1 MLTSKP
7 LPWLQRSIAT
17 GAIGFGIV
25 SLCVFATVAFAE
37 RWMYQNLGR
46 LGSYL
51 TWTVLFILL
60 SGAVFGSLVVERW
73 RLRGVVSFNFD
84 GLLEGSWQNATFPQF
99 PSLTGRSIK

>member
-7 LPWLQRSIAT
+7 LPSLQRSIAT

-37 RWMYQNLGR
+37 RWMYQNLGL

-60 SGAVFGSLVVERW
+60 SGAVFGSLVVERR

-84 GLLEGSWQNATFPQF
+84 GLLEGELAKRNVPTVSVVDGP
-99 PSLTGRSIK
+99 KH